1 MIKEPY
7 SSMLIQLL
15 LPDCI
20 EAISKIW
27 YVMMILVWTI
37 TSNSEIATAQ
47 FVKNDKA
54 IGWSWINHVDWDQ
67 VDFRQIAIAVH
78 RFLRSNR

>member
-27 YVMMILVWTI
+27 YVMMILV
-37 TSNSEIATAQ
+37 
-47 FVKNDKA
+47 
-54 IGWSWINHVDWDQ
+54 
-67 VDFRQIAIAVH
+67 
-78 RFLRSNR
+78 